1 MQLMRARLNDRL
13 ARAAK
18 APITVIVAPAGFG
31 KSVALRDFLL
41 DARIEAMRFELRRE
55 DASLLSF
62 ARRLCEVVR
71 PAVPAAAASFSAL
84 QERVFAAADRP
95 KLVSDWFAE
104 HLKRTIATIVVDDLH
119 FAAADPDAIAFLAEL
134 VDKTTDR
141 IHWIL
146 ATRSDAGLPIA
157 TWIAYGRMELP
168 ITQDDLRFTVE
179 EAVAAAQA
187 GHADVHP
194 AEIEALWRSTEG
206 WPVALTIALR
216 THTQAADLRAAV
228 TRELIYRYLA
238 EQVFARVTESQREF
252 LLTTSIFSTFDVTM
266 ADALGGTVEFIA
278 ELRHGVAFITETAP
292 GQYRY
297 HDLFREYLESELGR
311 RGDGARQRALATG
324 ARLLEEREDVSGAL
338 VLYSKAKDPASVLRI
353 VEKGGFA
360 LFERG
365 QADTL
370 AAALDAVPEELR
382 RESPAALGLQ
392 ATLEA
397 ARGHFEPASRGFV
410 AAIDRARGEDLRLL
424 LVHRYAIELVRHGG
438 DCIALLEAHCG
449 NDGVAASLRLPL
461 LGTLATAYV
470 HAGRAADARATI
482 ARALELLDPVAGD
495 DVRARIYQQAAHVYS
510 EEGNHEAA
518 RRYAALAIDLA
529 LGRSLYDVAVR
540 AYSVLY
546 VDAYDD
552 ADDPIRCLAI
562 LDKLLDCARKAA
574 SSQGLLYGLM
584 ASYGIEADRGND
596 AALTEIERSLGNFP
610 DTLPQS
616 RSEVLLPAMAL
627 RATWNGDFRR
637 AVELL
642 ERTGDAQNDER
653 RAEHFAELALYAC
666 AAGMRETADRAGAEA
681 AAALAR
687 WGKPTRRAL
696 RSRLVLVAFELTR
709 GRNAAA
715 HRLLV
720 AIKDDLDPSMAR
732 LHALADAATT
742 LYRSVLGNADTTSVA
757 GALERLR
764 AEQFGGI
771 ARMLEAV
778 PFPKISAGGYA
789 TLSTTER
796 EILQEL
802 VAGGSTRELAART
815 SRSPRTID
823 AHIRSICKK
832 LSCRSRRDAV
842 ALAIGSGWVQNVT

>member
-1 MQLMRARLNDRL
+1 
-13 ARAAK
+13 
-18 APITVIVAPAGFG
+18 
-31 KSVALRDFLL
+31 
-41 DARIEAMRFELRRE
+41 
-55 DASLLSF
+55 
-62 ARRLCEVVR
+62 
-71 PAVPAAAASFSAL
+71 
-84 QERVFAAADRP
+84 
-95 KLVSDWFAE
+95 
-104 HLKRTIATIVVDDLH
+104 LKRTIATIVVDDLH
-119 FAAADPDAIAFLAEL
+119 FAAADPDAIAFLADL
-134 VDKTTDR
+134 VDKTAGR
-141 IHWIL
+141 INWIL

-157 TWIAYGRMELP
+157 SWIAYGRMDLP

-187 GHADVHP
+187 THAGAHP
-194 AEIEALWRSTEG
+194 AEVEALWRSTEG
-206 WPVALTIALR
+206 WPVALAIALR

-266 ADALGGTVEFIA
+266 AHALGGTVEFIA

-311 RGDGARQRALATG
+311 RGENARQRALAAG
-324 ARLLEEREDVSGAL
+324 AQLLEERDDLPGAL
-338 VLYSKAKDPASVLRI
+338 VLYAKAKDPASILRI
-353 VEKGGFA
+353 LERDGFA

-365 QADTL
+365 RADAL
-370 AAALDAVPEELR
+370 AIAVDAVPEELR

-397 ARGHFEPASRGFV
+397 ARGHFEPASRGFL
-410 AAIDRARGEDLRLL
+410 AAIDRARRQELRLL

-438 DCIALLEAHCG
+438 DCIALLEAHCRD
-449 NDGVAASLRLPL
+449 DGVPAALRLPL

-470 HAGRAADARATI
+470 HAFRPADARATI
-482 ARALELLDPVAGD
+482 AQALELLDPVAGD

-510 EEGNHEAA
+510 EEANHGAA
-518 RRYAALAIDLA
+518 RRYASLAVDLA
-529 LGRSLYDVAVR
+529 LARNLYDVAVR

-546 VDAYDD
+546 VAAYEE
-552 ADDPIRCLAI
+552 ADDPIGCLAT

-574 SSQGLLYGLM
+574 SNQGLLYGLM

-596 AALTEIERSLGNFP
+596 AALAQIEKLLAGFP

-627 RATWNGDFRR
+627 RAAWSGDFRR

-642 ERTGDAQNDER
+642 ERTAESQNDER
-653 RAEHFAELALYAC
+653 RAEHLSELALYAC
-666 AAGMRETADRAGAEA
+666 AAGMRETAERANAGAIEV
-681 AAALAR
+681 LTR
-687 WGKPTRRAL
+687 WGKATRRAL
-696 RSRLVLVAFELTR
+696 RSRLVLAFFELTR
-709 GRNAAA
+709 GRVAAA
-715 HRLLV
+715 RRLLAAV
-720 AIKDDLDPSMAR
+720 KDDLDPSMSR
-732 LHALADAATT
+732 LHALADAAAT
-742 LYRSVLGNADTTSVA
+742 LCRSVEGSADGTSLA

-764 AEQFGGI
+764 AEQFGGF
-771 ARMLEAV
+771 ARLLEAV
-778 PFPKISAGGYA
+778 PFPKSAAGGYA

-823 AHIRSICKK
+823 AHVRSICKK